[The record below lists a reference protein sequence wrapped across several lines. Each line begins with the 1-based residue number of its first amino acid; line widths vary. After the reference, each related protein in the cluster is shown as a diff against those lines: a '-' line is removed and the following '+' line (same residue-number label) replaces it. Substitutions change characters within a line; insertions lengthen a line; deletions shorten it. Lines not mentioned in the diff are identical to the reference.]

1 MASPDMYFRINGVDI
16 MPFIKY
22 KGIKWT
28 RNDIDSANAGRTLS
42 GLMNRGRVTMKVKL
56 EISCRS
62 LSQTEVQTL
71 FNLIYPEYVTVEYV
85 DPLFGPR
92 SAQFYSNNVPGTFCM
107 LKPDGTGWWDDI
119 SFPLVER

>member
-1 MASPDMYFRINGVDI
+1 MCSAVITAGFIAFVPSTDVTAEAETVQKSISTVNITTEDLVD
-16 MPFIKY
+16 PP
-22 KGIKWT
+22 WT
-28 RNDIDSANAGRTLS
+28 FLPPPS
-42 GLMNRGRVTMKVKL
+42 GMWGNSITDN
-56 EISCRS
+56 S
-62 LSQTEVQTL
+62 
-71 FNLIYPEYVTVEYV
+71 YVNCTVEYV